1 EEALVQVRGG
11 GPFFSPVYFVRQS
24 EPYMRIAVRIEPF
37 AGEVIGVLIAEVNLK
52 YIWEVISQIKVGQ
65 TGYAYVVS
73 REGDLIA
80 HPDISLVLHKR
91 NPRYRGPG
99 AAGPGWRVGPVCRQ
113 PNPGGQPV
121 FPSLGVYPRPR
132 GGVPVQTPTRQGFS
146 PSFPSFFR
154 TSVLLLVGLGM
165 AILAS

>member
-11 GPFFSPVYFVRQS
+11 GPFFSRVYCVRQS

-80 HPDISLVLHKR
+80 HPDISLVLQKR
-91 NPRYRGPG
+91 NLMNLGQVQAALADAPGPF
-99 AAGPGWRVGPVCRQ
+99 AAQ
-113 PNPGGQPV
+113 PNLAG
-121 FPSLGVYPRPR
+121 
-132 GGVPVQTPTRQGFS
+132 RQ
-146 PSFPSFFR
+146 
-154 TSVLLLVGLGM
+154 
-165 AILAS
+165 